1 MSNKIIEMRRNLMS
15 VGDDAKAT
23 YDSTK
28 DLKAALVAIRA
39 YGEVTR
45 TAIAQIRYKQSTA
58 TPIKIE
64 FLEEEE

>member
-1 MSNKIIEMRRNLMS
+1 MCKKIIEMREKLIA
-15 VGDDAKAT
+15 VGNNAKAT
-23 YDSTK
+23 YDETK

-58 TPIKIE
+58 TPVKIE
-64 FLEEEE
+64 FLEE